1 MSPTS
6 DSASPPRLVVVGAD
20 DGTGLL
26 PDGIDIADAVDTTGS
41 VSATDDTVTVESVAT
56 VERALSL
63 DPPVDCFILL
73 PMDADDAGATDG
85 DRDPT
90 PSALATLVDTGVSV
104 VVFAPSATL
113 DAATAF
119 EAGAADHVDSD
130 RPDATL
136 VLRRRV
142 EALLRHRRS
151 EQSRRESRRLL
162 DVVFDHAPVHL
173 YVKDRDGRHLR
184 VTDAYLADRSAYLG
198 ATDTELYP
206 DADSDSTYRDDMRV
220 VETGKPI
227 LDKLEPVLDPS
238 AEQFSRAN
246 LHEKYEGVL
255 NQEALE
261 DEPGAIEWVLTSK
274 VPWTEDGEV
283 VGLVGVGIDMT
294 ERERAKHRLER
305 QNDRLEEFASIVS
318 HDLRNP
324 LSVAQGNLQLY
335 RRTDDASRLD
345 AVEAA
350 HARMERLVENL
361 LRLARLGQVVDDPEP
376 IPLERLVD
384 DAWATVDTG
393 TATLVYDAGDADDT
407 ATTGLGTLVGDPDRL
422 RQLFENLFRNS
433 VEHGSTT
440 HRSHARGDSV
450 EHGSTNSRRDADD
463 AGEHGSTPGS
473 ADDGAVEVRVGR
485 RSDGGFYVADDGPGI
500 PPEDRDR
507 VLERGYTT
515 RAEGTGLGL
524 GIVETIAE
532 AHGWTVEVGR
542 SDRGGARFDFVPRR
556 TA

>member
-6 DSASPPRLVVVGAD
+6 DSASPPRLVVVGSD
-20 DGTGLL
+20 DGAELF
-26 PDGIDIADAVDTTGS
+26 PDGIDLADAAVDTTGS
-41 VSATDDTVTVESVAT
+41 VDATDDTVTVESVPT
-56 VERALSL
+56 VERAVSL
-63 DPPVDCFILL
+63 DPPVDCFVLL
-73 PMDADDAGATDG
+73 PVDADDAGATDG

-90 PSALATLVDTGVSV
+90 PSALATLVDTGVPV
-104 VVFAPSATL
+104 VAFAPSATL

-142 EALLRHRRS
+142 EALLRHRWS
-151 EQSRRESRRLL
+151 EQSRRERRRLL

-198 ATDTELYP
+198 KTDTELYP

-220 VETGKPI
+220 VETGTPI

-246 LHEKYEGVL
+246 LHEQYEGVL
-255 NQEALE
+255 NQEAFE
-261 DEPGAIEWVLTSK
+261 DEPGPIEWVLTSK

-294 ERERAKHRLER
+294 ERERAKRRLER

-324 LSVAQGNLQLY
+324 LSVAQGSLQLY
-335 RRTDDASRLD
+335 RQTDDASRLD

-376 IPLERLVD
+376 VPLERLVD

-393 TATLVYDAGDADDT
+393 TATLVFDTADTDDT
-407 ATTGLGTLVGDPDRL
+407 AHTADTDGTAAGLGTLAGDPDRL

-433 VEHGSTT
+433 VEHGST
-440 HRSHARGDSV
+440 
-450 EHGSTNSRRDADD
+450 NSRLDADD
-463 AGEHGSTPGS
+463 AVEHGSTPGS
-473 ADDGAVEVRVGR
+473 ADDGPVEVRVGR
-485 RSDGGFYVADDGPGI
+485 RSDGGFYVADDGSGI

-556 TA
+556 AA